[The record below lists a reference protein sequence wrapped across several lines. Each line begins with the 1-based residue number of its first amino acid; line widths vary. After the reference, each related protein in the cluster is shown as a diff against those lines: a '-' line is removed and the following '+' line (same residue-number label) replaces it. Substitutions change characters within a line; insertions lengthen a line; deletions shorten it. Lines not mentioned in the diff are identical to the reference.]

1 MNFAFGLSS
10 STPLPL
16 SLLLLLPLHSFS
28 LSPSPLLSFIL
39 FLPFLFASVPI
50 LLCLW
55 PAPHSLIPSPSTLP
69 RLSAP
74 PSCAAAVYNQA
85 MEAAA
90 RMLRGPRA
98 TGEDDADAERPL
110 SLGPLSRPS
119 STARC
124 ISPFSSL
131 LYSLSLSLLLSGSAH
146 SRGSFSVFLPPPLPP
161 SCTPNGEKSPSQSPQ
176 ERLRLSSCLRPYT
189 PSLFASA
196 SALRLAPPLFPCV
209 PLPLRRASY

>member
-1 MNFAFGLSS
+1 MSGCRLRRREEKRSDEGKEREERSRLNFAFGLSS

-131 LYSLSLSLLLSGSAH
+131 LYSLSLSLFCSRVQRTAAAPFLFSFLLLS
-146 SRGSFSVFLPPPLPP
+146 LPPALLM
-161 SCTPNGEKSPSQSPQ
+161 
-176 ERLRLSSCLRPYT
+176 ERK
-189 PSLFASA
+189 
-196 SALRLAPPLFPCV
+196 ALLKAHKKG
-209 PLPLRRASY
+209 

>member
-1 MNFAFGLSS
+1 MVICQQFLSVWLQIVPKRGEEERRGKRERREVTFEFRIWS
-10 STPLPL
+10 LFHSLPL
-16 SLLLLLPLHSFS
+16 SFS
-28 LSPSPLLSFIL
+28 LSLPLSFSLSLSLSFSLSHSPLLSFIL
-39 FLPFLFASVPI
+39 FLPFLFISVPI

-74 PSCAAAVYNQA
+74 PSCAAAVYYQA

-124 ISPFSSL
+124 ISPLSSL

-146 SRGSFSVFLPPPLPP
+146 SRGSF
-161 SCTPNGEKSPSQSPQ
+161 
-176 ERLRLSSCLRPYT
+176 LSSFLLLSRP
-189 PSLFASA
+189 L
-196 SALRLAPPLFPCV
+196 SALLMKRKALLKAP
-209 PLPLRRASY
+209 